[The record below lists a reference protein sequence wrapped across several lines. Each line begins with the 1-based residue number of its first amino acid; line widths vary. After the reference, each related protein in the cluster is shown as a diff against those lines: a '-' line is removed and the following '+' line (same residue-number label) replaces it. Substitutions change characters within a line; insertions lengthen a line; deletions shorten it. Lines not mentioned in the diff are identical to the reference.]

1 MSYRHSII
9 KTQRHS
15 NNFIWNPFNYL
26 YAWILT
32 VTSTSSI
39 PRKSTL
45 LKSSGVCI
53 LCRTNTRRACMA
65 SDGSGLL
72 ARRVLKHCPV
82 LALVLVADPRSDRSQ
97 IQCPFRKTFG
107 TAHTTSRTLVWLP
120 SWAQPCQ
127 QSAHIPITPKEFN
140 SFHYH

>member
-1 MSYRHSII
+1 MNIHC
-9 KTQRHS
+9 K
-15 NNFIWNPFNYL
+15 P
-26 YAWILT
+26 
-32 VTSTSSI
+32 STSSI

-72 ARRVLKHCPV
+72 ARRVLKHCPSV
-82 LALVLVADPRSDRSQ
+82 GSRSRSQ
-97 IQCPFRKTFG
+97 PPVGPFTNSMSNVQSSKSKVQSSFSSTTG
-107 TAHTTSRTLVWLP
+107 KSLTTSRTPRVPRPWIP
-120 SWAQPCQ
+120 SWTRPYQ

-140 SFHYH
+140 SFHCH